1 MIIQNGNLRVILGQ
15 SIPFIYPNHK
25 CTHLKVQLWHNLN
38 QTIDSLK
45 HNFQLY
51 NVSNKF

>member
-1 MIIQNGNLRVILGQ
+1 MIIQNDNLKVILRQ
-15 SIPFIYPNHK
+15 HIPFVYPNHK
-25 CTHLKVQLWHNLN
+25 CTHLKIQLWDNMN
-38 QTIDSLK
+38 QIIDSPE